1 MQSTYCV
8 LSLRAIC
15 LR

>member
-1 MQSTYCV
+1 MPSTYCMH
-8 LSLRAIC
+8 SLRAIC